1 MTVPGRRSRNSR
13 VEETPMQQVIQK
25 SPFLKLDRST
35 VIGYLKSTGSHDP
48 DVLHAQK
55 AEIVSAAKF
64 PKMVGIYLMVLGGL
78 LTITILGAFIGI
90 PLLGLGWWV
99 RGRGVANLQVVDSAY
114 AEYVGSAH
122 AA

>member
-1 MTVPGRRSRNSR
+1 
-13 VEETPMQQVIQK
+13 MQQTIQK

-55 AEIVSAAKF
+55 AELVSAAKF
-64 PKMVGIYLMVLGGL
+64 PKMAGVYLMVLGGL

-99 RGRGVANLQVVDSAY
+99 RSRGVANLQVVDTAY
-114 AEYVGSAH
+114 AEYVGSAS
-122 AA
+122 AV

>member
-1 MTVPGRRSRNSR
+1 
-13 VEETPMQQVIQK
+13 MQTIQK
-25 SPFLKLDRST
+25 SPFLKLDRPT

-64 PKMVGIYLMVLGGL
+64 PKLAGIYLMVMGGL

-90 PLLGLGWWV
+90 PLLALGWWV
-99 RGRGVANLQVVDSAY
+99 RGRGVGNLKVVESAY
-114 AEYVGSAH
+114 TEYVGSSN